1 MAVCADYVQARP
13 RWHERLVSI
22 LLVLTV
28 LVIRLPA
35 AGPARTTA
43 RAAQSEETVRILGM
57 PGARLRRQSS
67 TLFTL
72 IEHHDVGQSADNAEL
87 PYELEV
93 SVLRNQL
100 RGGAA
105 KNGTARP
112 PVSTGLPLPGR
123 KAAFTPDGELPEAG
137 SREFDALCGP
147 QLSKY
152 GRAQLGVLRQ
162 LTSAAPASAH
172 HVPKKVLAVSGPT
185 ESEGVAD
192 FMTRSLLAAA
202 CAIGTG
208 AGLHLSWS
216 GVDLSRVLIPNLID
230 WSSGGAALEA
240 TCNASR
246 SCEVVHHFGQSPGE
260 CEPPSTPG
268 FSAALPLRSA
278 YHIDSAAVGSA
289 AEYWPPWP
297 MHADVAA
304 GCVLSVLYT
313 PAASLASRVGRF
325 DVVRRA
331 LRDPNTL
338 SIAIYVRSFD
348 SESLNQQMSDAALDG
363 ATLPPRT
370 RWTAAKR
377 RNYAQTAACALELE
391 RRWGPGFKRIV
402 WYVAGDNVA
411 LRNSLAAEFDET
423 SIGGRAVLS
432 SGSHG
437 RHSRPRSSPSQG
449 STKYEL
455 SVLEALADWWLLG
468 EADLGVLGAFD
479 YGGDHGVGS
488 YATSAFARAAKGRS
502 VFGNV
507 FGKHCSNGESDFLPM
522 WPVSFKSASA
532 GQRAGQPLQ
541 TIRPGEVER
550 GDLARYVELSS

>member
-1 MAVCADYVQARP
+1 MP
-13 RWHERLVSI
+13 NLGLVSI
-22 LLVLTV
+22 GTV
-28 LVIRLPA
+28 ASPA
-35 AGPARTTA
+35 LFREYPVPPVTPVRTRDARA
-43 RAAQSEETVRILGM
+43 RAAQSEDTNRILGM
-57 PGARLRRQSS
+57 PEARLRRQSPAQ
-67 TLFTL
+67 FTL
-72 IEHHDVGQSADNAEL
+72 IEHHDAGQSADNTEL

-93 SVLRNQL
+93 SALRTQL

-112 PVSTGLPLPGR
+112 PISGLPLYGR
-123 KAAFTPDGELPEAG
+123 KAAFTPDGVLPEAG
-137 SREFDALCGP
+137 TREFDALCGP
-147 QLSKY
+147 QLSKH

-162 LTSAAPASAH
+162 LTSAPPASAQLNM
-172 HVPKKVLAVSGPT
+172 PKRVLAVSGPT

-216 GVDLSRVLIPNLID
+216 GIDLSRALIPTLID
-230 WSSGGAALEA
+230 WSSGGAALEE
-240 TCNASR
+240 TCNKSR
-246 SCEVVHHFGQSPGE
+246 SCEVVHHFGQLTGE
-260 CEPPSTPG
+260 CEPPSTPS

-278 YHIDSAAVGSA
+278 YHTDSAAVGSA
-289 AEYWPPWP
+289 ADYWPPWP
-297 MHADVAA
+297 MPADAAA
-304 GCVLSVLYT
+304 GCVLSALYA

-331 LRDPNTL
+331 LRDTNTL

-363 ATLPPRT
+363 ATLPPRKL
-370 RWTAAKR
+370 WTATKR
-377 RNYAQTAACALELE
+377 RNYAQTVACALKLE
-391 RRWGPGFKRIV
+391 RRWGPGFERII

-437 RHSRPRSSPSQG
+437 RHSRPRSAPSQG

-488 YATSAFARAAKGRS
+488 FATSAFARAAKGRS

-507 FGKHCSNGESDFLPM
+507 FGKHCSNEESDFLPM
-522 WPVSFKSASA
+522 WPVSFRSASA
-532 GQRAGQPLQ
+532 GQRTGQPLQ
-541 TIRPGEVER
+541 TIHSGEVER
-550 GDLARYVELSS
+550 DDLARYTLSMS